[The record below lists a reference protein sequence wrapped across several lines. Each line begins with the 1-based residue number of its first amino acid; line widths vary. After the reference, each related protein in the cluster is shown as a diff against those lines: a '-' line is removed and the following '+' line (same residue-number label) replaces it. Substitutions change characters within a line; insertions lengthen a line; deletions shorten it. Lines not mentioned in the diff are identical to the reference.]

1 MTFSR
6 RLVCCVLV
14 VLQFAAAARA
24 TIGTTLQSQL
34 GNPSSATAVATAT
47 TNYLIARPQ
56 YALSYNNSTREP
68 NWVSWNLTTAD
79 VGTSGRSANFFQD
92 TTLPAG
98 FYQVLTTD
106 YSGSGYDRGHM
117 CPSGDRT
124 ITDADNEAT
133 FFMTNMI
140 PQSPDNN
147 QGVWANFESECRSI
161 AAAGNEVL
169 IISGPSGYAGAT
181 IASGVAIAGYT
192 WKIAVVVPVGSGTA
206 VSRIT
211 SATRVIAIKIPNIA
225 GVRSTPWQ
233 NYITTA
239 GQIET
244 DTGYTFFTEL
254 PASVATA
261 LRAKIEGAA
270 PVGSPTITTQPTA
283 QTAAVGGSATFSVT
297 ATGDATLTYQWSR
310 DDVVLPSAQ
319 SATLTLS
326 SLTAADAGNYSVV
339 VKNALGSATS
349 VAVSLTITGL
359 PPAIVTS
366 PSARTV
372 SAGSTATFAVVA
384 SGSPTLTYQWRKAG
398 VALTGNTSATTAA
411 LTLTN
416 AQATDATNYDVVITN
431 SVGSV
436 TSVAAALTVTPAAP
450 SVTSVPTTQTSAPG
464 ATATLTVVASGTAP
478 LTYQWRKAGVA
489 LTGNTSA
496 TTATLSIP
504 GATTADSGS
513 YDVVITNALGSTT
526 SAAITLNITVI
537 PPDPVRWDFTTATPT
552 NGLPADVSG
561 GTVVQRNNFGT
572 TQTLTTVSVSSGYTG
587 VSGTSNAGAAARV
600 GALNLA
606 EGGSAFFEFTLTPAA
621 ARQFSVTGLSFG
633 ARSTATGPQ
642 AYALFVVNGTAEPA
656 LIASGPLA
664 NNSAWTRIT
673 PTFLPIVSDTATSVT
688 FRLYG
693 CNGAGNAGVNTANWR
708 IDDLAVQLTTG
719 TGLTAGATKDRR
731 LTNLSSRVR
740 TANAPDVAIAGFTI
754 AGTASK
760 LVLIR
765 AAGPTLGLFGVTGSL
780 SAPKLELF
788 RGSSVIET
796 NTGWTTAANS
806 AAIAAAASS
815 SGAFA
820 FAAGSADSAI
830 LTTLAPGGYTAQIS
844 SGSGSAG
851 VGLIEV
857 YDLSTATVG
866 QNLVNLSTRA
876 LAGTGNEMLISGLI
890 IGGTLPKRVL
900 IRAAGPALAAF
911 NLTGVLARPQLTLFS
926 GNTPVF
932 VNSGWSTSA
941 DAAAIT
947 TASAQAGAFA
957 FASGSADAAMIV
969 TLAPGAYTAQVTGVG
984 GTTGLALVEIYE
996 LL

>member
-34 GNPSSATAVATAT
+34 GNPSSATTVATAT

-92 TTLPAG
+92 TSLPAG

-124 ITDADNEAT
+124 ITEADNEAT

-169 IISGPSGYAGAT
+169 IISGPSGYAGAS

-270 PVGSPTITTQPTA
+270 PVGSPTITTQPAA

-398 VALTGNTSATTAA
+398 VALIGNTSATTAA

-780 SAPKLELF
+780 SAPKLDLF

-996 LL
+996 LP